1 MSKWEPNALNISD
14 KTVLDMSFCDFD
26 RIESYDGKRDWL
38 LKSDKLTHSE
48 THTKITKKLF

>member
-14 KTVLDMSFCDFD
+14 KTVLDMSFCDFH

-38 LKSDKLTHSE
+38 LKSDKFTHSE
-48 THTKITKKLF
+48 IHTKITKTLF

>member
-38 LKSDKLTHSE
+38 LKSDKLTHSK
-48 THTKITKKLF
+48 THTKITKELF